1 MDVEKVSSQHQARV
15 GLRQS
20 LSILFEMDLASLSNP
35 LVTLDQ
41 LSSSS
46 SHLDGLPAE
55 LESSI
60 RFRGAELTQAAGVLL
75 RLPQETIAQ
84 AIVIFT
90 RFYIG
95 PEGGSFL
102 INSAKVVHSLLRT
115 GSSAYFHHR
124 TFLQRRCT

>member
-1 MDVEKVSSQHQARV
+1 MV
-15 GLRQS
+15 
-20 LSILFEMDLASLSNP
+20 LASLSNP
-35 LVTLDQ
+35 LATLDQ

-46 SHLDGLPAE
+46 SQLDGLSTD

-90 RFYIG
+90 RFYVG

-102 INSAKVVHSLLRT
+102 INSAKVVRSPLRT
-115 GSSAYFHHR
+115 GSSAYFVHR
-124 TFLQRRCT
+124 TFLQRHCI